1 MIKQLLDSAFVEIW
15 RILQIMLS
23 FIQFANYSLPQEIRR
38 TKPKREAKGPITI
51 FFRVEEEAGDFVFG
65 QVILLLLQ

>member
-1 MIKQLLDSAFVEIW
+1 
-15 RILQIMLS
+15 MLS